1 MVTAALQAKTE
12 GICGVFRAQTYIDIG
27 TDKTKGGAAVY
38 TEVKTAKE
46 KQGVTSAF
54 AAALWPMVAVGSKI
68 YAMSAMLAPLTA
80 TVDAGNDDVP
90 YESPSNK
97 DLRITGTVLHDGTE
111 VLLDQQQ
118 ANDLLNSG
126 GHHHRHQRQRLEG
139 PGATPP
145 PPIPPTTDPKDRFL
159 AVRRFFNWDANN
171 FILTYFQKVD
181 NPANTRL
188 VQSIVDSQ
196 NIKGKRLCGPGLCG
210 GVSLRVPGRRK
221 TPSPTC

>member
-1 MVTAALQAKTE
+1 MTT
-12 GICGVFRAQTYIDIG
+12 G
-27 TDKTKGGAAVY
+27 
-38 TEVKTAKE
+38 
-46 KQGVTSAF
+46 
-54 AAALWPMVAVGSKI
+54 
-68 YAMSAMLAPLTA
+68 LTA

-118 ANDLLNSG
+118 ANDLLNANGIITAINANGWKAWGNNTAAYPS
-126 GHHHRHQRQRLEG
+126 
-139 PGATPP
+139 
-145 PPIPPTTDPKDRFL
+145 TTDPKDRFL

-188 VQSIVDSQ
+188 IQSIVDSQ
-196 NIKGKRLCGPGLCG
+196 NIKGNGYVARDYAAGYRCEFREEENPLTDLLNGHLTTHTFLAPYVPAEYIENVNEYDTAALQAALTG
-210 GVSLRVPGRRK
+210 GDAA
-221 TPSPTC
+221 